1 MKSQKPKTPKK
12 KKLKKKRR
20 RPKRKRL
27 KRRKTLS
34 KCMSVLAM
42 RKCSNLPRSLYIGPL
57 SALRWS
63 RQIRDRSGARN

>member
-1 MKSQKPKTPKK
+1 VKSQRLKK
-12 KKLKKKRR
+12 KRLKRR
-20 RPKRKRL
+20 RPKRKRRL